1 MKLGLCSL
9 PDETRG
15 SAHFEDRCVVP
26 TRSSCHGSLL
36 IRRAQRARRQA
47 ETPLSVLCRFPGPAL
62 TLRILSPELKGVV
75 PLRYPHH
82 NRGMGRERDEQISPE
97 LFAAAAAGGDT
108 PLSQPKPTATDTTAE
123 PTPVRHLLPR
133 DLRGALKHLSDGELD
148 SLRAATLEE
157 IKRRGR
163 LPSVDED
170 TRLSATHRVPSAH
183 KKSHQ
188 RHADIPE
195 APLTRG
201 QINAVRAA
209 FKAGIT
215 PARIA
220 RQFGIS
226 QSNVRKALAT
236 DEPKP

>member
-1 MKLGLCSL
+1 
-9 PDETRG
+9 
-15 SAHFEDRCVVP
+15 
-26 TRSSCHGSLL
+26 
-36 IRRAQRARRQA
+36 
-47 ETPLSVLCRFPGPAL
+47 
-62 TLRILSPELKGVV
+62 
-75 PLRYPHH
+75 
-82 NRGMGRERDEQISPE
+82 MGRERDEQISPD
-97 LFAAAAAGGDT
+97 LFSAAAVGDT
-108 PLSQPKPTATDTTAE
+108 PPPQPKPAATDTTAE
-123 PTPVRHLLPR
+123 PTPVRHLLPK
-133 DLRGALKHLSDGELD
+133 DLRNAVKHLSDGELD
-148 SLRAATLEE
+148 SLHAATLEA

-163 LPSVDED
+163 SASIEVD
-170 TRLSATHRVPSAH
+170 TGQSATRRVPSAH

-188 RHADIPE
+188 RHAGIPE

-236 DEPKP
+236 DEPKR

>member
-1 MKLGLCSL
+1 M
-9 PDETRG
+9 D
-15 SAHFEDRCVVP
+15 
-26 TRSSCHGSLL
+26 
-36 IRRAQRARRQA
+36 
-47 ETPLSVLCRFPGPAL
+47 
-62 TLRILSPELKGVV
+62 
-75 PLRYPHH
+75 
-82 NRGMGRERDEQISPE
+82 RERDEQISPD
-97 LFAAAAAGGDT
+97 LFSAAAAGDT
-108 PLSQPKPTATDTTAE
+108 PPSPPKPTATDTTAE
-123 PTPVRHLLPR
+123 PTPVRHLLPK
-133 DLRGALKHLSDGELD
+133 DLRNAVKHLSDGELD
-148 SLRAATLEE
+148 SLHAATLEE

-163 LPSVDED
+163 LSSIEVD
-170 TRLSATHRVPSAH
+170 TGQSATRRVPSAH

-188 RHADIPE
+188 RLAGIPE

-236 DEPKP
+236 HEPKP